1 MRKDMEKNQYRISI
15 LGAGWLGLPLA
26 IRLKE
31 DGYNVKASTTSPDKL
46 NVLSGHKIQPFLLKL
61 DSDMQNIST
70 LEDFLDTDLLL
81 INIPPGTKKD
91 PDNEAHILQ
100 MMLLAQKLRQ
110 RPVSRIIYVSSTSV
124 YADRDGEAI
133 REDESVQVGNRVLF
147 EAEEVV
153 RSLDT
158 DYCILRMGGLTGYDR
173 NLVRFF
179 AGKKKLKGGENPV
192 NLIHRDDCVAIIASL
207 IGTDNPEAWNEAYN
221 CCSPVH
227 PLKKDFYTGL
237 ARRFEL
243 PLPEFI
249 SGDRSGWKMISPDKL
264 ISRLGYR
271 YVFPDPV
278 GYTYEK

>member
-91 PDNEAHILQ
+91 PDNDVHVRQ
-100 MMLLAQKLRQ
+100 MELLAQKLRQ

-264 ISRLGYR
+264 ISCLGYR

>member
-1 MRKDMEKNQYRISI
+1 MDKNQHRISI

-46 NVLSGHKIQPFLLKL
+46 DVLSGYGIQPFLLKL
-61 DSDMQNIST
+61 VPDMQNISI

-100 MMLLAQKLRQ
+100 MKLLVQKLRQ
-110 RPVSRIIYVSSTSV
+110 RPVARIIYVSSTSV

-147 EAEEVV
+147 EAEEIV

-158 DYCILRMGGLTGYDR
+158 NYCILRMGGLTGYDR

-179 AGKKKLKGGENPV
+179 AGKKDLKGGESPV
-192 NLIHRDDCVAIIASL
+192 NLIHRDDCMGIIASL
-207 IGTDNPEAWNEAYN
+207 IGTDSREVWNETYN

-227 PLKKDFYTGL
+227 PLRKDFYTGL

-264 ISRLGYR
+264 ISRLGYW
-271 YVFPDPV
+271 YIFPDPMF
-278 GYTYEK
+278 YTYEINT

>member
-1 MRKDMEKNQYRISI
+1 MKKNQYRVSI
-15 LGAGWLGLPLA
+15 MGAGWLGLPLA
-26 IRLKE
+26 IRLQE

-46 NVLSGHKIQPFLLKL
+46 EVLSGYGIQPFLLKL
-61 DSDMQNIST
+61 DFGMLNIST
-70 LEDFLDTDLLL
+70 LEDFLDADLLL

-91 PDNEAHILQ
+91 PDNDAHVCQ
-100 MMLLAQKLRQ
+100 MELLAQKLRQ
-110 RPVSRIIYVSSTSV
+110 RPVSRIVYVSSTSV
-124 YADRDGEAI
+124 YADREGEAI
-133 REDESVQVGNRVLF
+133 REDEPVQVGNRILF
-147 EAEEVV
+147 AAEEVV

-207 IGTDNPEAWNEAYN
+207 IGTDRPEVWNETYN

-227 PLKKDFYTGL
+227 PLKKDFYSGL

-249 SGDRSGWKMISPDKL
+249 SGDTTGWKLISPDKL

-271 YVFPDPV
+271 YVFPDPLR
-278 GYTYEK
+278 YTYEK

>member
-46 NVLSGHKIQPFLLKL
+46 KVLSGHGIQPFLLKL
-61 DSDMQNIST
+61 EPDMRNIST

-91 PDNEAHILQ
+91 PDNDAHILQ
-100 MMLLAQKLRQ
+100 MKLLAQKLRQ
-110 RPVSRIIYVSSTSV
+110 RPVSRIVYVSSTSV
-124 YADRDGEAI
+124 YADREGEVI
-133 REDESVQVGNRVLF
+133 REDESAQVGNRVLF
-147 EAEEVV
+147 EAEEIA
-153 RSLDT
+153 RSLNI

-173 NLVRFF
+173 DLARFF
-179 AGKKKLKGGENPV
+179 AGKKDLKGGESPV
-192 NLIHRDDCVAIIASL
+192 NLIHRDDCIGIIASL
-207 IGTDNPEAWNEAYN
+207 ICTDRPEVWNETYN

-237 ARRFEL
+237 VRRFEL

-249 SGDRSGWKMISPDKL
+249 SGDRTGWKLISPDKL
-264 ISRLGYR
+264 ISRLGYQ
-271 YVFPDPV
+271 YIYPDPL

>member
-1 MRKDMEKNQYRISI
+1 MEKNQYRISI

-61 DSDMQNIST
+61 DSDMRNISI

-91 PDNEAHILQ
+91 PDNDVHVRQ
-100 MMLLAQKLRQ
+100 MELLAQKLRQ

-264 ISRLGYR
+264 ISCLGYR